1 MMRMKVYAKTNLP
14 HPHPHSCSP
23 LLNFILC
30 FRLFCF
36 QHFYL
41 STCLLSTQLG
51 LTRLE
56 PTSSAIPADVLSQ
69 LGYKDQLNLHLASV
83 CIIQWWPDRGGVG
96 GATPPQSSKISFFLL
111 NKIRKFSYTSPK
123 NRKFRLLTKKMSLHP
138 SPQSSKIFFAQQ
150 NWEIFLHPPKKSVN
164 FRFLAKK
171 LSLHPPNLVDSGHHC
186 PH

>member
-138 SPQSSKIFFAQQ
+138 PSIFKKFFLLNKIGKFFYT
-150 NWEIFLHPPKKSVN
+150 PRKKS
-164 FRFLAKK
+164 
-171 LSLHPPNLVDSGHHC
+171 
-186 PH
+186 